1 MPGKD
6 RYTLL
11 SKAVRIANSASLSYL
26 HRLKSLA
33 RFLAS
38 TFSCQSVGIYL
49 CDDSRRHLV
58 HEVSTAVSRS
68 MLPCLIPFG
77 QGIAGR
83 CAALREPVSGPSSE
97 LHSQEVVKGNESHF
111 SAFPVIDDRRVYGV
125 VTLGRNTEKSPDDSD
140 MELLQDI
147 LVVIAGIFQRIGL
160 SAGSQRRISNL
171 TMLSELGALLNRSLA
186 PEALFTPILDTCY
199 KQSGS
204 CCTIFRL
211 ERGEGV
217 DPLRQHRIR
226 SSVRRSLSTLL
237 EIEDLCSAKVRH
249 SGISLLINDLISDED
264 LPPSYVCVPLKFENR
279 VHGTM
284 TFFGKRGHQGE
295 CQNFSEEDR
304 ELFESMGMLISNAIA
319 GANNYQHVLRLSQEN
334 DHKLKELALL
344 YRLSNTMLSTIR
356 LNKLMHLILSGLTSG
371 TDSLFE
377 RAMLFLINERAE
389 VMQGMLGVT
398 RETAA
403 GLSRPLLDMD
413 SNLSSRWDISEEEMA
428 HQQNSEFSSLV
439 RASRLDLNKSKNMAS
454 RAVMERRLIF
464 VPDTS
469 RNKYVDR
476 EFVKMFRISSFAAM
490 PLLSKDK
497 VLGVVIVD
505 NPTSSRPI
513 VKEDLRFLQLF
524 TNQAGMAIENSLLYN
539 RIEDANRRL
548 SDAQE
553 RLLHG
558 ERLATIGE
566 MAAGIAHELKSPLV
580 SIGGFARR
588 LQRKLPKTTAEA
600 GYVATIVGE
609 VGRLE
614 KMLTDILSF
623 SRKSTLCYS
632 VCAIQ
637 GVIEE
642 ALAVVMPV
650 YEESCITVIRKFPA
664 KILSLLGDG
673 QQLKQVFINLF
684 ANALESMQGGS
695 GEIKIT
701 VAGSKQG
708 GHDSVIVKV
717 ADTGGGIPI
726 NSLSNIFNPFF
737 TTKES
742 GTGLGLPIANRI
754 VTNHGGKI
762 QVNNYPGVGVE
773 FTIIIP
779 VDPPPPVQR
788 D

>member
-11 SKAVRIANSASLSYL
+11 SKAVRIANSARLSYQL
-26 HRLKSLA
+26 RLKSLA

-38 TFSCQSVGIYL
+38 TFSCQSVVIYI

-58 HEVSTAVSRS
+58 HAVSTTVSRTLLSS
-68 MLPCLIPFG
+68 MTPFG

-83 CAALREPVSGPSSE
+83 SAALRTPVNGMLSDI
-97 LHSQEVVKGNESHF
+97 HSQEVVKGTESHF
-111 SAFPVIDDRRVYGV
+111 RAFPVIDDLKVYGV
-125 VTLGRNTEKSPDDSD
+125 VTLGLGKEQYLKDSD
-140 MELLQDI
+140 LELIQDF
-147 LVVIAGIFQRIGL
+147 LVVIAGILQRIGI

-186 PEALFTPILDTCY
+186 PEDLFTPILDTCH

-211 ERGEGV
+211 ERGSGA
-217 DPLRQHRIR
+217 DPLLQHRIR
-226 SSVRRSLSTLL
+226 NSARRSLSTLL

-264 LPPSYVCVPLKFENR
+264 LPPSYVCVPLKFESR
-279 VHGTM
+279 VHGTI
-284 TFFGKRGHQGE
+284 TFFGKRDHQGE
-295 CQNFSEEDR
+295 GLNFSEEDR

-389 VMQGMLGVT
+389 IMQGMLGVT

-403 GLSRPLLDMD
+403 GLSSPLLDMD
-413 SNLSSRWDISEEEMA
+413 STLSSRWDISEEEMA
-428 HQQNSEFSSLV
+428 HQQNSEFSSQV
-439 RASRLDLNKSKNMAS
+439 RASRLELNKSKNMAS
-454 RAVMERRLIF
+454 RAVFERQLIY

-469 RNKYVDR
+469 RNRYVDR
-476 EFVKMFRISSFAAM
+476 DFVKRFGISSFAAM
-490 PLLSKDK
+490 PLLSKEK
-497 VLGVVIVD
+497 VLGVVVVD
-505 NPTSSRPI
+505 NPTSCRPI
-513 VKEDLRFLQLF
+513 GKEDLRFLQLF

-588 LQRKLPKTTAEA
+588 LQRKLPKSTAEA
-600 GYVATIVGE
+600 GYVSTIVCE

-632 VCAIQ
+632 VFAMQ
-637 GVIEE
+637 EVIDD
-642 ALAVVMPV
+642 ALAVVLPV
-650 YEESCITVIRKFPA
+650 YEESRITVIRKFPP
-664 KILSLLGDG
+664 KLMSFLGDG

-684 ANALESMQGGS
+684 TNASESMQGGP
-695 GEIKIT
+695 GEIKVT
-701 VAGSKQG
+701 VAASKLG
-708 GHDSVIVKV
+708 GHDSVVVKV

-779 VDPPPPVQR
+779 VEPPPPVKA